1 MLTSYA
7 YASVPS
13 CRSGGG
19 GVGDIL
25 SSSLQRNAEMGV
37 TGALYSDGETF
48 FHVIEGEEPVLARLM
63 SLILRDPRHQSISIL
78 DQTDLEHRMFGEF
91 AIKHVDGRDDAS
103 LREKYAFRRL
113 TSGGEAYV
121 ADRVKELAHI

>member
-1 MLTSYA
+1 MLTSYS

-13 CRSGGG
+13 QRSDADA
-19 GVGDIL
+19 VDRIL
-25 SSSLQRNAEMGV
+25 FSALQRNAELGV

-48 FHVIEGEEPVLARLM
+48 FQVIEGEEPVLAHLM
-63 SLILRDPRHQSISIL
+63 SLILKDPRHKSISIL

-103 LREKYAFRRL
+103 LREKYAFRQL
-113 TSGGEAYV
+113 TNGGEAYV